1 MFNHLKKYKGLYY
14 NLFFAISI
22 ILFGLSYKANQI
34 IISHSQPYIS
44 HDIHQVKPTKVA
56 LLLGTSKY
64 LKSGKP
70 NAYFFNRIE
79 ATIALFKN
87 HKISYVII
95 SGDNSRKD
103 YNEPLDMK
111 NELLKNGIAE
121 DRIYLDYAGFRTYDS
136 VIRAKKIFGQDT
148 ILFISQEFHNQRA
161 VFIARQNGIEGY
173 GFNAKDVTAF
183 NGLKTM
189 IREFFA
195 RDKVFIDAWINKEPK
210 FLGEKII
217 IP

>member
-1 MFNHLKKYKGLYY
+1 
-14 NLFFAISI
+14 
-22 ILFGLSYKANQI
+22 
-34 IISHSQPYIS
+34 
-44 HDIHQVKPTKVA
+44 
-56 LLLGTSKY
+56 

>member
-1 MFNHLKKYKGLYY
+1 MFQHLKKHKGKY
-14 NLFFAISI
+14 I
-22 ILFGLSYKANQI
+22 ILTIFLAGFIFLITHKANQKI
-34 IISHSQPYIS
+34 IEASENFITS
-44 HDIHQVKPTKVA
+44 DIRKVIPLKVA